1 MFLPSLLRSSSAGKA
16 SWMALT
22 PRLHLFY
29 VSDLFT
35 CGVQKAWTMADDD
48 PVLPLWRCFGE
59 QPRRAWDRRWFSRVT
74 RSRQPIH
81 RRVGQDQSGR
91 CRKEKSF
98 TEKTHRRSD
107 APLRS
112 CAYHLRPDV
121 DDAFRPD
128 LRKRGFSSSL
138 PKRHKRQKEKHRPV
152 TCSPASPFPGERG
165 FKRYLHLPHTE
176 HKKRAPKD
184 ALFR

>member
-35 CGVQKAWTMADDD
+35 CGVQKGWTMADDD

-138 PKRHKRQKEKHRPV
+138 PKRRKESTVLSPV
-152 TCSPASPFPGERG
+152 PLPLHSPA
-165 FKRYLHLPHTE
+165 TE
-176 HKKRAPKD
+176 APSGAFTSHKKRAPKD